1 MGFSFNG
8 RCYQDGPTVL
18 DAFKIQ
24 FPIVDGTSVVDL
36 VSSSI
41 STATTPVLSY
51 QVLSRQW
58 SNNTLASRTGS
69 ITLEPCNEPSNV
81 QLLPDYWI
89 ALFVGCCV
97 MFGLGFL
104 ASK

>member
-1 MGFSFNG
+1 MGFSYNG

-18 DAFKIQ
+18 DAFRIQ

-41 STATTPVLSY
+41 TTAEPPVLTY
-51 QVLSRQW
+51 EVLSRQW
-58 SNNTLASRTGS
+58 ATDSVDTRTGS
-69 ITLEPCNEPSNV
+69 IILELCNEPSNV

>member
-18 DAFKIQ
+18 KAFNLQ
-24 FPIVDGTSVVDL
+24 FPIVDGTSVNDL

-41 STATTPVLSY
+41 NTATSPVLSY
-51 QVLSRQW
+51 SVLSRQW
-58 SNNTLASRTGS
+58 STNTLTSRTGS
-69 ITLEPCNEPSNV
+69 ITLESCNEPTNV
-81 QLLPDYWI
+81 ELLPDYWI
-89 ALFVGCCV
+89 ALFIGCCV

-104 ASK
+104 GSR

>member
-18 DAFKIQ
+18 NAFKIQ
-24 FPIVDGTSVVDL
+24 FPIVDGTSVIDL

-41 STATTPVLSY
+41 STAATPVLSY

-58 SNNTLASRTGS
+58 STNTQSSRTGS
-69 ITLEPCNEPSNV
+69 ITLESCSEPTNV
-81 QLLPDYWI
+81 ELLPDYWI
-89 ALFVGCCV
+89 ALFIGCCV

-104 ASK
+104 GSR